1 MLVPRP
7 AFPTGSGL
15 WRYGD
20 LLPTDASGSVS
31 LGEGCTPLLPMP
43 RAGAALGLQHLFVKD
58 ETRQPTG
65 SFKDRLAC
73 VGVSAARAMGARVIV
88 SSSSGNAGAAAAA
101 YAARC
106 GLSCVIFT
114 FRGASETLVTQM
126 CALGA
131 IVVFAEYK
139 DDRFSLV
146 QQGIQ
151 RFGWFA
157 TSPFSDPVTGSNPIA
172 IEGYKTLAYE
182 IAEAMDWDVPDWCVL
197 PVCYGDALAAIGRGF
212 EDMVA
217 LGWTHRVPR
226 LVAAEVSGSLGA
238 ALASGG
244 DVLPAMHLNRATVAT
259 SIGAARGTFQAL
271 HALRASDGRAVT
283 VDDGALLRWQGVLAR
298 REGLWIEPSSGAA
311 LAAIEILVG
320 EGTIRPDHRV
330 VAIAT
335 AGGLKDPSATAD
347 RLGNVP
353 VVPADLDAAMTIID
367 NAYGIRLEPA

>member
-353 VVPADLDAAMTIID
+353 VVPADLDAALTIID